1 MPTPDDHDPPR
12 RGLFSA
18 RGSAISIVVAS
29 LATLGVVVV
38 MVNSADDTL
47 HVQTIP
53 AQPNSS
59 SRPAATSAT
68 PLPPPTAAPR
78 APAVALPP
86 PTAPRVPAA
95 ASAPPPVPGIAIDAQ
110 GFVDSARCSDDQRAV
125 AIARTERSTMV
136 VCESADGTLEYEGVR
151 LGDGAT
157 LRLDDVRPISAGFEA
172 RNGGTTYRL
181 SPTELVVITGESL
194 YSRDAIVEY
203 RAG

>member
-53 AQPNSS
+53 AQPNSTS
-59 SRPAATSAT
+59 PSAATPAT
-68 PLPPPTAAPR
+68 SLPPPTAAPR
-78 APAVALPP
+78 APAAPLPP
-86 PTAPRVPAA
+86 AAPRVPAA
-95 ASAPPPVPGIAIDAQ
+95 ASAPPPVPAFAIDAQ

-136 VCESADGTLEYEGVR
+136 VCEAADGTLEYEGVR